1 MTKYGYTSGF
11 LKDSISKEDDFE
23 HQATILLKMGIP
35 YDHCF
40 ADVFRNNHNKDRYQL
55 RKFLTS
61 TAKEGDILVV
71 PSLTNLYSNI
81 RELCHLMYMVED
93 TGIIIRSSD
102 MELSDDSDSSDWI
115 IASQLAHLDYVNY
128 LRKKSTLKA
137 IKKKKYQSTL
147 NTGGRNKRI
156 ITPQY
161 LQAYEYLQF
170 HTYNETQSKF
180 HLSRSTLYRIKKQ
193 ITNKNQHHTT
203 VQSYDTDRGDNHEI
217 QRINILD

>member
-1 MTKYGYTSGF
+1 MTKYGYVSGF
-11 LKDSISKEDDFE
+11 LKNSIRQEYDFKY
-23 HQATILLKMGIP
+23 QATILLNMGIP

-55 RKFLTS
+55 RTFLTS
-61 TAKEGDILVV
+61 AAKEGDILVV

-115 IASQLAHLDYVNY
+115 IASQLAHLDYTNY
-128 LRKKSTLKA
+128 LRKKKTHKA
-137 IKKKKYQSTL
+137 IKKAEYKAKL

-156 ITPQY
+156 LTPLYRQAYKY
-161 LQAYEYLQF
+161 LQE
-170 HTYNETQSKF
+170 HTYNETQKKFQLSK
-180 HLSRSTLYRIKKQ
+180 STLYRVKKQ
-193 ITNKNQHHTT
+193 ITAI
-203 VQSYDTDRGDNHEI
+203 QSYHASNRGDYNAK
-217 QRINILD
+217 

>member
-1 MTKYGYTSGF
+1 MTKYGYVSGF
-11 LKDSISKEDDFE
+11 LKNSIRQEYDFKY
-23 HQATILLKMGIP
+23 QATILLNMGIP

-61 TAKEGDILVV
+61 AAKEGDILVV

-115 IASQLAHLDYVNY
+115 IASQLAHLDYTNY
-128 LRKKSTLKA
+128 LRKKKTHKA
-137 IKKKKYQSTL
+137 IKKAEYKAKL

-156 ITPQY
+156 LTPLYRQAYKY
-161 LQAYEYLQF
+161 LQE
-170 HTYNETQSKF
+170 HTYNETQKKFQLSK
-180 HLSRSTLYRIKKQ
+180 STLYRVKKQ
-193 ITNKNQHHTT
+193 ITAI
-203 VQSYDTDRGDNHEI
+203 QSYHASNRGDYNAK
-217 QRINILD
+217 